1 MNSSN
6 TNNIPEQEKGQG
18 PFSSEVPE
26 LLEHH
31 LEHLK
36 ASAISVD
43 VVRDRGYQSVL
54 GKARVPGILIPLHG
68 PDGTIDSSA
77 ETIDR

>member
-1 MNSSN
+1 MQPNSNSKN
-6 TNNIPEQEKGQG
+6 DSPSIY
-18 PFSSEVPE
+18 PFSDEVPQ
-26 LLEHH
+26 LLQKH
-31 LEHLK
+31 LENLK

-68 PDGTIDSSA
+68 PDGTLDSSA